1 MINYYNNS
9 ISVTTK
15 VDELARRQSCIGFDE
30 DNLEWLRQR
39 PEGMAEFL
47 NRLVRAYRNKKTVQS
62 AVGNDVS
69 NPDAETEL
77 RQAIAS
83 VKEDV
88 VRSKQEQEDKIRAY
102 LRDFDHILYMAKTQR
117 KFTKADLCRIKD
129 ELYFS
134 KYNVDVTLD
143 EIRKVL
149 KLEMETF
156 DVKKYEEKKGIVRG

>member
-1 MINYYNNS
+1 MG
-9 ISVTTK
+9 
-15 VDELARRQSCIGFDE
+15 RRASCIGFDE

-62 AVGNDVS
+62 AVGNGVS
-69 NPDAETEL
+69 NTDEEVEL
-77 RQAIAS
+77 RTTVAR
-83 VKEDV
+83 VKEEI

-134 KYNVDVTLD
+134 KYNVDVTID
-143 EIRKVL
+143 EIKKVL
-149 KLEMETF
+149 RSELDVF
-156 DVKKYEEKKGIVRG
+156 DVSEYEKKRGIMRD